1 MHSGSKMHEKVLV
14 IEDAPDTLTS
24 LLDLLESEGFQ
35 TLGAKNG
42 LIGLQLA
49 KEQMPDLIVSDIR
62 MPEMNGYAVLDAL
75 RQDPKTA
82 EIPFIFMTGEMTN
95 TDRRRGLELGADD
108 YLTKPVMPNKL
119 MGAIALQLKNRDR
132 KFKSS
137 NY

>member
-1 MHSGSKMHEKVLV
+1 
-14 IEDAPDTLTS
+14 
-24 LLDLLESEGFQ
+24 
-35 TLGAKNG
+35 
-42 LIGLQLA
+42 
-49 KEQMPDLIVSDIR
+49 